1 MEIIIVWL
9 NSVVNTFFRPVFL
22 WLFPQFSLKSDEK
35 LAYIGITSSQA
46 ALLLLYC
53 IRNTRNATPQSGGDY
68 MDQNR
73 KNTPNEDAIGE
84 IISWVITFILLFAVW
99 PVGIFMLLR
108 KLRGY
113 AKTAGR
119 ADAHAVVSAEKQPS
133 KKTQKNIQKT
143 LARKSGRFISFIL
156 LVISIIL
163 FAIGVNMISG
173 AVRDIFGNGLT
184 RWSDLFFGLFYFVGG
199 LISFFS
205 RNVMAN
211 RFSRYKRYY
220 AFVDERGIVS
230 IPEISRGVGYAY
242 KTVIRDLQ
250 AMINAGYF
258 GPNAYL
264 DSELDSLVLFAEAAM
279 EVRRSKKAQQTTPQT
294 AQKPEKPDNQYM
306 AIIIELREL
315 NDTIADIPISD
326 KIDRIEVLT
335 AKIFRIVEDN
345 PSKLPQIRRFMNYYL
360 PTTLKLLHSY
370 ATLEKQDIHGENIT
384 AAKENIG
391 RILETL
397 ATGFEQQLDQLFQ
410 SDVMDIAADI
420 NVLENMMQQ
429 DGLTGEKTEL
439 SVMSS
444 GAAAGTTATLGM

>member
-1 MEIIIVWL
+1 
-9 NSVVNTFFRPVFL
+9 
-22 WLFPQFSLKSDEK
+22 
-35 LAYIGITSSQA
+35 
-46 ALLLLYC
+46 
-53 IRNTRNATPQSGGDY
+53 
-68 MDQNR
+68 MDNNK
-73 KNTPNEDAIGE
+73 KNFPNEDATGE
-84 IISWVITFILLFAVW
+84 IISWVITFILLFAFW
-99 PVGIFMLLR
+99 PVGILMLLR

-119 ADAHAVVSAEKQPS
+119 ADAHAVSSSEKYDRAKV
-133 KKTQKNIQKT
+133 KKDSRNP
-143 LARKSGRFISFIL
+143 LAKKSGKFISFIL
-156 LVISIIL
+156 LVISIVL
-163 FAIGVNMISG
+163 FIIGANTLSG
-173 AVRDIFGNGLT
+173 AVRDIFRNGLF
-184 RWSDLFFGLFYFVGG
+184 RWSELFFGVFYFIGG
-199 LISFFS
+199 FISFFS
-205 RNVMAN
+205 RNIMVN

-220 AFVDERGIVS
+220 AFVDERGIVPIS
-230 IPEISRGVGYAY
+230 EIARGVGNPP
-242 KTVIRDLQ
+242 KMVIRDLQ

-279 EVRRSKKAQQTTPQT
+279 EARRAKSAEQGRPGTD
-294 AQKPEKPDNQYM
+294 AKPAGQEKPDNQYM

-345 PSKLPQIRRFMNYYL
+345 PAKLPQIRRFMNYYL

-370 ATLEKQDIHGENIT
+370 ATLEKQDIRGENIT
-384 AAKENIG
+384 AAKENIS

-429 DGLTGEKTEL
+429 DGLTGDKPEL
-439 SVMSS
+439 SAMGS
-444 GAAAGTTATLGM
+444 GGVVGTMGM

>member
-1 MEIIIVWL
+1 
-9 NSVVNTFFRPVFL
+9 
-22 WLFPQFSLKSDEK
+22 
-35 LAYIGITSSQA
+35 
-46 ALLLLYC
+46 
-53 IRNTRNATPQSGGDY
+53 
-68 MDQNR
+68 MDNNK
-73 KNTPNEDAIGE
+73 KNFPNEDATGE
-84 IISWVITFILLFAVW
+84 IISWVVTFILLFAFW
-99 PVGIFMLLR
+99 PVGILMLLR

-119 ADAHAVVSAEKQPS
+119 ADAHAVSSSEKYVKAKT
-133 KKTQKNIQKT
+133 KKDTKNP
-143 LARKSGRFISFIL
+143 LARKSGKFISFIL
-156 LVISIIL
+156 LVISLVLFIIGANTL
-163 FAIGVNMISG
+163 SG
-173 AVRDIFGNGLT
+173 AVRDIFRNGIF
-184 RWSDLFFGLFYFVGG
+184 RWSELFFGVFYFIGG
-199 LISFFS
+199 FISFFS
-205 RNVMAN
+205 RNIMVN

-220 AFVDERGIVS
+220 AFVDERGIVPIS
-230 IPEISRGVGYAY
+230 EIARGVGNSQKA
-242 KTVIRDLQ
+242 VVRDLQ

-264 DSELDSLVLFAEAAM
+264 DSELDSLVLFAEAAL
-279 EVRRSKKAQQTTPQT
+279 EARRAKKAEQGQPGVTE
-294 AQKPEKPDNQYM
+294 KPAGQEKPDNQYM

-345 PSKLPQIRRFMNYYL
+345 PAKLPQIRRFMNYYL

-384 AAKENIG
+384 AAKENIS

-429 DGLTGEKTEL
+429 DGLTGEKSEL

-444 GAAAGTTATLGM
+444 DGAVGTMGM